1 MQFQVCES
9 DDSCQPGAQY
19 TNPRVVV
26 EEHHGAPLLNCSGL
40 VLVRQLI
47 ERLGVARAIDAGVR
61 VLQRCKWY
69 RESDHI
75 LTLIYSMISG
85 GSRLQDVNR
94 LGQDDALKR
103 VLGSDRIPHATTI
116 GKFLWRFGDDQQDKQ
131 RQGLAELRDT
141 TEAVQQEAFGM
152 LPRERR
158 KVATLDW
165 DSSIHEVYGQKKEG
179 ADFAYDNTWSYS
191 ALYGTLAETGDVLYL
206 GLREGYRH
214 TSYGTKEVLPGTIE
228 RVSKH
233 FRQVRMRAD
242 SGYYSQALVN
252 ICEQRG
258 VEFFIVAKQH
268 RNLMNA
274 VREIPESHW
283 KSFADRDLQA
293 DDRRRRRR
301 RRANLKRKI
310 AIRRKPNSRFKGA
323 PEIAGMMFKP
333 KSWNKARRYVI
344 KRTPIVD
351 KDDQQ
356 LYLDDGLRRY
366 VYWIVVNNSKR
377 SNEQVLRIAQG
388 RGNQENLIKD
398 FKYGL
403 GLAHIP
409 TGSLAANQAYFMIAA
424 LAWNLKTWMLNLLH
438 LGDGAVMRFQRF
450 RYQWI
455 WQAGTVAKSGR
466 NTVVLKLP
474 AGEYFQRFGVALAR
488 LATL

>member
-26 EEHHGAPLLNCSGL
+26 QEHHGAPLLNCSGL

-61 VLQRCKWY
+61 VLRRCKWY

-75 LTLIYSMISG
+75 LTLIFSMFSG
-85 GSRLQDVNR
+85 GNKLQDVNR

-116 GKFLWRFGDDQQDKQ
+116 GKFLWRFGNDQQDKQ

-141 TEAVQQEAFGM
+141 TAAIQQDAFAM

-242 SGYYSQALVN
+242 SGYYSQALVK
-252 ICEQRG
+252 ICEQRE

-274 VREIPESHW
+274 VREIQDSNW
-283 KSFADRDLQA
+283 KSFAGSDLQA
-293 DDRRRRRR
+293 GDQGRRRRETQDCDTAQTQLPVQRSAGSSRHDVQAEKLEQSTPLRDQTDADRR
-301 RRANLKRKI
+301 QGRPAIVPGRRA
-310 AIRRKPNSRFKGA
+310 A
-323 PEIAGMMFKP
+323 PVRVLDRGEQLEA
-333 KSWNKARRYVI
+333 
-344 KRTPIVD
+344 
-351 KDDQQ
+351 QQ
-356 LYLDDGLRRY
+356 R
-366 VYWIVVNNSKR
+366 
-377 SNEQVLRIAQG
+377 A
-388 RGNQENLIKD
+388 
-398 FKYGL
+398 
-403 GLAHIP
+403 
-409 TGSLAANQAYFMIAA
+409 
-424 LAWNLKTWMLNLLH
+424 
-438 LGDGAVMRFQRF
+438 
-450 RYQWI
+450 
-455 WQAGTVAKSGR
+455 
-466 NTVVLKLP
+466 
-474 AGEYFQRFGVALAR
+474 GVANRAGSWQPGEPHQGLVRPAK
-488 LATL
+488 AGAFSGG

>member
-1 MQFQVCES
+1 M
-9 DDSCQPGAQY
+9 
-19 TNPRVVV
+19 
-26 EEHHGAPLLNCSGL
+26 
-40 VLVRQLI
+40 
-47 ERLGVARAIDAGVR
+47 
-61 VLQRCKWY
+61 
-69 RESDHI
+69 
-75 LTLIYSMISG
+75 
-85 GSRLQDVNR
+85 
-94 LGQDDALKR
+94 
-103 VLGSDRIPHATTI
+103 
-116 GKFLWRFGDDQQDKQ
+116 
-131 RQGLAELRDT
+131 
-141 TEAVQQEAFGM
+141 
-152 LPRERR
+152 PRERR

-191 ALYGTLAETGDVLYL
+191 GVRDPGGDRRVS
-206 GLREGYRH
+206 GAAGKH

-233 FRQVRMRAD
+233 FREVRMRAD
-242 SGYYSQALVN
+242 SGYYSQALVK
-252 ICEQRG
+252 ICEQRE

-274 VREIPESHW
+274 VREIQDSNW
-283 KSFADRDLQA
+283 KSFAGSDLQA
-293 DDRRRRRR
+293 DARGRRRRR

-366 VYWIVVNNSKR
+366 VYWIVVSNSKR

-398 FKYGL
+398 L
-403 GLAHIP
+403 CVQQRLAR
-409 TGSLAANQAYFMIAA
+409 SA
-424 LAWNLKTWMLNLLH
+424 
-438 LGDGAVMRFQRF
+438 GDR
-450 RYQWI
+450 
-455 WQAGTVAKSGR
+455 
-466 NTVVLKLP
+466 P
-474 AGEYFQRFGVALAR
+474 AGVRARAL
-488 LATL
+488 

>member
-9 DDSCQPGAQY
+9 DDSCQPGPQY

-40 VLVRQLI
+40 VLMRQLI

-61 VLQRCKWY
+61 VLRRCKWY

-75 LTLIYSMISG
+75 LTLIYSMLSG
-85 GSRLQDVNR
+85 GSKLQDVNR

-116 GKFLWRFGDDQQDKQ
+116 GKFLWRFGNDQQDKQ

-242 SGYYSQALVN
+242 SGYYSQALVK
-252 ICEQRG
+252 ICEQRE

-274 VREIPESHW
+274 VREIPESNW
-283 KSFADRDLQA
+283 KSFAGSDLQA
-293 DDRRRRRR
+293 GSGPAAASSSASEPETEDCDTAKTQLPVQRSAGSSRHDVQAEKLEQSTPLRDQTDADRRQGRPAIVPG
-301 RRANLKRKI
+301 RRAAPVRLLD
-310 AIRRKPNSRFKGA
+310 RREQLEA
-323 PEIAGMMFKP
+323 
-333 KSWNKARRYVI
+333 
-344 KRTPIVD
+344 
-351 KDDQQ
+351 QQ
-356 LYLDDGLRRY
+356 R
-366 VYWIVVNNSKR
+366 
-377 SNEQVLRIAQG
+377 A
-388 RGNQENLIKD
+388 
-398 FKYGL
+398 
-403 GLAHIP
+403 
-409 TGSLAANQAYFMIAA
+409 
-424 LAWNLKTWMLNLLH
+424 
-438 LGDGAVMRFQRF
+438 
-450 RYQWI
+450 
-455 WQAGTVAKSGR
+455 
-466 NTVVLKLP
+466 
-474 AGEYFQRFGVALAR
+474 GVANRAG
-488 LATL
+488 AWQPGEPH

>member
-9 DDSCQPGAQY
+9 DDSCQPGPQY

-26 EEHHGAPLLNCSGL
+26 QEHHGAPLLNCSGL
-40 VLVRQLI
+40 VLMRQLI

-61 VLQRCKWY
+61 VLRRCKWY

-75 LTLIYSMISG
+75 LTLIFSMLSG
-85 GSRLQDVNR
+85 GSKLQDVNR

-141 TEAVQQEAFGM
+141 TAAVQQEAFGM

-242 SGYYSQALVN
+242 SGYYSQALVK
-252 ICEQRG
+252 ICEQRE

-274 VREIPESHW
+274 VREIPESNW
-283 KSFADRDLQA
+283 KSFADSDLQA
-293 DDRRRRRR
+293 NDQGRAAPAASEPETQDCDTAQTQLPVQRSAGDSRHDVQAEKLEQSTPLRDQTDADRRQGRPAIVPG
-301 RRANLKRKI
+301 RRA
-310 AIRRKPNSRFKGA
+310 A
-323 PEIAGMMFKP
+323 PVRLLDRGEQLEA
-333 KSWNKARRYVI
+333 
-344 KRTPIVD
+344 
-351 KDDQQ
+351 QQ
-356 LYLDDGLRRY
+356 R
-366 VYWIVVNNSKR
+366 
-377 SNEQVLRIAQG
+377 A
-388 RGNQENLIKD
+388 
-398 FKYGL
+398 
-403 GLAHIP
+403 
-409 TGSLAANQAYFMIAA
+409 
-424 LAWNLKTWMLNLLH
+424 
-438 LGDGAVMRFQRF
+438 
-450 RYQWI
+450 
-455 WQAGTVAKSGR
+455 
-466 NTVVLKLP
+466 
-474 AGEYFQRFGVALAR
+474 GVANRAGAWQPGELDQGLVRPAK
-488 LATL
+488 AGAFSGG

>member
-26 EEHHGAPLLNCSGL
+26 QEHHGAPLLNCSGL

-47 ERLGVARAIDAGVR
+47 ERLGVASAIDAGVR
-61 VLQRCKWY
+61 VLRRCKWY

-75 LTLIYSMISG
+75 LTLIFSMFSG
-85 GSRLQDVNR
+85 GNKLQDVNR

-116 GKFLWRFGDDQQDKQ
+116 GKFLWRFGNDQQDKQ

-141 TEAVQQEAFGM
+141 TEAIQQEAFGM

-242 SGYYSQALVN
+242 SGYYSQALVK
-252 ICEQRG
+252 ICEQRE

-274 VREIPESHW
+274 VREIQDSNW
-283 KSFADRDLQA
+283 KSFAGSDLQA
-293 DDRRRRRR
+293 GDQGRRRRPASSEPETEDCDTAQTQLPVQRSAGSSRHDVQAKKLEQSTPLRDQTDADRR
-301 RRANLKRKI
+301 QGRPAIVPGRRA
-310 AIRRKPNSRFKGA
+310 A
-323 PEIAGMMFKP
+323 PVRVLDRGEQLEA
-333 KSWNKARRYVI
+333 
-344 KRTPIVD
+344 
-351 KDDQQ
+351 QQ
-356 LYLDDGLRRY
+356 R
-366 VYWIVVNNSKR
+366 
-377 SNEQVLRIAQG
+377 A
-388 RGNQENLIKD
+388 
-398 FKYGL
+398 
-403 GLAHIP
+403 
-409 TGSLAANQAYFMIAA
+409 
-424 LAWNLKTWMLNLLH
+424 
-438 LGDGAVMRFQRF
+438 
-450 RYQWI
+450 
-455 WQAGTVAKSGR
+455 
-466 NTVVLKLP
+466 
-474 AGEYFQRFGVALAR
+474 GVANRAG
-488 LATL
+488 AWQPGEPH